1 MSAYIGIDREHVKL
15 RAYSMS
21 GKGQRSIVK
30 IEIEVTDPDAL
41 AWLLRDLAKA
51 QAPAKP
57 KRQEREKPL
66 AITHQPLGL
75 PFYGEDK

>member
-1 MSAYIGIDREHVKL
+1 MSAYIGIDREHV
-15 RAYSMS
+15 RVRGYSMS

-41 AWLLRDLAKA
+41 AWLLRDLARA
-51 QAPAKP
+51 QAKP
-57 KRQEREKPL
+57 EPTKPRREKPL

-75 PFYGEDK
+75 PFYGGEK